1 MQNLKQLMR
10 VCVCACVLFFWWGG
24 GVIQVTNSVI
34 LCNVTQFNNF
44 YLMNMLHKCKVRSYF
59 LFMLTTYRDNQILIT
74 ILSIKCSNLRFSI
87 F

>member
-1 MQNLKQLMR
+1 MQNLKQL
-10 VCVCACVLFFWWGG
+10 VCVCVLLG
-24 GVIQVTNSVI
+24 GVQVTNSVI
-34 LCNVTQFNNF
+34 LCNVTKFNNF
-44 YLMNMLHKCKVRSYF
+44 YLMNIFHKCTVRMYF